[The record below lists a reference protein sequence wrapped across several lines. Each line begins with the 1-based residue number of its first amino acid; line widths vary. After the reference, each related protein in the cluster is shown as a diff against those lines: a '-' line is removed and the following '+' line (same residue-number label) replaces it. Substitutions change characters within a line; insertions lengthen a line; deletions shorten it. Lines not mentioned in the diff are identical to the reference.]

1 MSLRDRL
8 HLPSA
13 EGKGRFAVT
22 AIGAAAI
29 FGAIFIMAGNSAERK
44 AKEDEEKA
52 MSDVTH
58 ILTDSDTRSLGLD
71 SLAARIQSQERE
83 IRDLRTELAKRRTEA
98 LPAVS
103 TDPAVS
109 AGMEELRGE
118 LESLREGQSIP
129 KELFVI
135 IAEILS
141 YSYLLQGK
149 FPEHWKRKDGTDAIN
164 MKA

>member
-71 SLAARIQSQERE
+71 SLAARIQRQERE

-98 LPAVS
+98 LPAGS
-103 TDPAVS
+103 TPGTSTSPTSSRRRV
-109 AGMEELRGE
+109 LR
-118 LESLREGQSIP
+118 R
-129 KELFVI
+129 
-135 IAEILS
+135 
-141 YSYLLQGK
+141 
-149 FPEHWKRKDGTDAIN
+149 
-164 MKA
+164 

>member
-1 MSLRDRL
+1 MGLRDRL

-13 EGKGRFAVT
+13 EGKGRCAVT

-71 SLAARIQSQERE
+71 SLAARIQSQ
-83 IRDLRTELAKRRTEA
+83 
-98 LPAVS
+98 
-103 TDPAVS
+103 
-109 AGMEELRGE
+109 
-118 LESLREGQSIP
+118 
-129 KELFVI
+129 
-135 IAEILS
+135 
-141 YSYLLQGK
+141 
-149 FPEHWKRKDGTDAIN
+149 
-164 MKA
+164 

>member
-118 LESLREGQSIP
+118 LESLREELRGAKGAMAAHADEAAPQDGAAV
-129 KELFVI
+129 KEQPPVKSEGALP
-135 IAEILS
+135 
-141 YSYLLQGK
+141 G
-149 FPEHWKRKDGTDAIN
+149 
-164 MKA
+164 